1 MNDECPAI
9 PTEYSHL
16 MKPELPCLVRE
27 GLCLYGVVEF
37 AGEADNPIIMGWA
50 DEIGGWIGPWYN
62 DHGDSTPWCG
72 LWAGVVAKR
81 AARGDLPKN
90 PLRALDWNTYGDEV
104 ASPEDVWVGDVV
116 TFTRNG
122 GGHVGIYVGEDET
135 HFHIL
140 GGNQSDQVNI
150 ARIAKSR
157 MSAIRRPQYQE
168 TDFKDPNRYFIGTDA
183 AQETTNEQ

>member
-1 MNDECPAI
+1 MTNVPAEYQHLNRLMNPGLVA
-9 PTEYSHL
+9 HAL
-16 MKPELPCLVRE
+16 ME
-27 GLCLYGVVEF
+27 YGVKEWK
-37 AGEADNPIIMGWA
+37 GADNDNPVIDGWA
-50 DEIGGWIGPWYN
+50 LELGGWIGSWYIEAG
-62 DHGDSTPWCG
+62 GDEVPWCG
-72 LWAGVVAKR
+72 LFIGVVAKR

-122 GGHVGIYVGEDET
+122 GGHVGIYVGEDDT